1 MAKSKYFIT
10 SGGVSTWEG
19 LSLKKNMLIISTAD
33 NQVNNLDNLQRY
45 KVANYVGKIK
55 TL

>member
-10 SGGVSTWEG
+10 SGVCQLGRAQF
-19 LSLKKNMLIISTAD
+19 KKNMLIISTAD

-45 KVANYVGKIK
+45 KVINYVGKSK